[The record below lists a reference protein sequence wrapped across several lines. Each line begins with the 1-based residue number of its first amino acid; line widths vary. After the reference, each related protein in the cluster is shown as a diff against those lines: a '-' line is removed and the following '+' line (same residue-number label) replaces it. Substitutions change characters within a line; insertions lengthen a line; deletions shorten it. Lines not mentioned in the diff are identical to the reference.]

1 MKAAGRVV
9 QPRRKSPA
17 DPTHGHAKQRTDAQ
31 SRYPVVKTLRQSV
44 KTAQAPGVGFALFVI
59 LLICLIALV
68 AGFAFGIFFSAEPT
82 GKGITLKQA
91 EQTLNTEY
99 YECIK

>member
-1 MKAAGRVV
+1 MPKA
-9 QPRRKSPA
+9 
-17 DPTHGHAKQRTDAQ
+17 DT
-31 SRYPVVKTLRQSV
+31 PVVETLRQSV

>member
-31 SRYPVVKTLRQSV
+31 SRYPRYKNPTPVGKDG
-44 KTAQAPGVGFALFVI
+44 AGPGFALFVI

>member
-1 MKAAGRVV
+1 MPKA
-9 QPRRKSPA
+9 
-17 DPTHGHAKQRTDAQ
+17 DT
-31 SRYPVVKTLRQSV
+31 PVVKTLRQSV

-82 GKGITLKQA
+82 GTGITLKQA